1 MMSDKKLHKIE
12 KILGNDLIDSLIA
25 LGPEEL
31 KATVAQSAGAI
42 KEASEA
48 LESNPTYQHLKDSLK
63 ALSQGLREVK
73 QFQNAKIQ
81 YALHLLEE
89 KGEA

>member
-1 MMSDKKLHKIE
+1 MMNDKKLHKIE
-12 KILGNDLIDSLIA
+12 KILGKDLVDSLISQS
-25 LGPEEL
+25 PEEL
-31 KATVAQSAGAI
+31 KSSVAQSAGAI

-48 LESNPTYQHLKDSLK
+48 LEANPSYQQLKESLK

-89 KGEA
+89 MGR